1 MIEALA
7 VSGGLS
13 ALGSFLGKKKAASAQ
28 SANLKKG
35 LKMQD
40 FFMNQQ
46 DAKLGQAQQRL
57 EGIIPMLNK
66 GYGLARMDLATQGNS
81 ARRNVMTNQ
90 NQSQAGALQSLTS
103 RGLGSTTV
111 LDAARRGIASDT
123 SRALADIDE
132 RIGSLFAN
140 LRIQQTGAVAGANQ
154 NVAQFMANRAQ
165 TQYGAGLERI
175 QTMLG
180 NQVQQPNPFDALGA
194 GFNSATGILALGKY
208 AGLS

>member
-7 VSGGLS
+7 VGGGLS
-13 ALGSFLGKKKAASAQ
+13 ALGSFLGKKKAADSQ